1 MPKKIG
7 RSPSGKLLLLILK
20 KRTESI

>member
-7 RSPSGKLLLLILK
+7 RSPSGKLLLLIIK